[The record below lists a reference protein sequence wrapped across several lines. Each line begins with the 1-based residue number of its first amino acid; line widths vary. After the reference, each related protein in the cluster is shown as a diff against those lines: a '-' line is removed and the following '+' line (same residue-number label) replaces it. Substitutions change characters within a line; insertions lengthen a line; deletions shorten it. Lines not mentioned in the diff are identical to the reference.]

1 MKILREE
8 ANYTIG
14 DEPIQDPLSLPELMP
29 VMVVVR
35 ISPACRCHEHHQAG
49 KLAEPPNS
57 RRFRHGRTCVW
68 QKPTGLRHSAM
79 ACSRLP

>member
-14 DEPIQDPLSLPELMP
+14 DEPIQDPLSLPELTP

-49 KLAEPPNS
+49 N
-57 RRFRHGRTCVW
+57 
-68 QKPTGLRHSAM
+68 
-79 ACSRLP
+79 